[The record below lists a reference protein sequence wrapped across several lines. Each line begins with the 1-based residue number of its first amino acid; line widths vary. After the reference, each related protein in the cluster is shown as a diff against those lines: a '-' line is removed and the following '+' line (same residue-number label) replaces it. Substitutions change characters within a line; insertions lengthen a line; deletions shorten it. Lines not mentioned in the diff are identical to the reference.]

1 MDWLV
6 ENKAWEWIFSGIGVV
21 AMCWVAEKVLKK
33 RNEKS
38 EQRGIGS
45 EVNVTNKGDVNV
57 KTQVNITNSQVGV
70 VGDHI
75 HISGGIHLNADNTAE
90 SVRGDES
97 GQGCQATNPLNPPK
111 ESRFS
116 EGKKAPKVFIS
127 YAREDQVQAE
137 RLYDDLKKA
146 EADPWLDKEN
156 ILAGQNWKT
165 AIGRALRDSDYVI
178 LMLSAHSVSK
188 RGYVQVEMK
197 RALDLLDEFPPDDI
211 FVIPARLDD
220 CSVLEEKLRV
230 LNMVDLFQDWEAGVD
245 RILKSVFRHIEPGR
259 SIQPKMSEP
268 KPFKTLTDL
277 VLPGGA
283 MDVAS
288 HFYIERREDGE
299 VLDGIRRHRGLVTLQ
314 GPRQTGK
321 TSMMLRLYANA
332 REKGMPFR
340 PVMIDFQSLER
351 HHFETLAGIWQVIL
365 TEMDTQLN
373 LGNFND
379 ALWNPNA
386 NVDRNVTAFLD
397 RAVFSCN
404 DTPLLICLDEVDR
417 VFSMPIRSDFFP
429 VLRAFY
435 NRGAIDPAWK
445 KVRWLLST
453 SSEPRFFIDDLT
465 QSPFNVGVRVALD
478 AFTFEETLAFVRRY
492 GFIDQPGLTEK
503 IMNYVGGRPYLVHL
517 LLHHLTLEPAREND
531 FFDAGTAGSGIFRPH
546 IDRYLVK
553 LQEQPDL
560 ALAMKSVLAGNGCK
574 DVKLAGRLSAAGL
587 VKEDADGGLICACQL
602 YAAYLKG
609 KF

>member
-1 MDWLV
+1 MDWMV
-6 ENKAWEWIFSGIGVV
+6 ENKVWEWMFSGIGVV
-21 AMCWVAEKVLKK
+21 FVSWVAGKVGKK
-33 RNEKS
+33 RKGKRD
-38 EQRGIGS
+38 QRGIDG
-45 EVNVTNKGDVNV
+45 EVKETNNQGVSV
-57 KTQVNITNSQVGV
+57 GTQINITNSPVGA

-75 HISGGIHLNADNTAE
+75 HVSGGIHLNAGNTVE
-90 SVRGDES
+90 SVRCGES
-97 GQGCQATNPLNPPK
+97 GHGSQTANRLNPSGK
-111 ESRFS
+111 SRVCES
-116 EGKKAPKVFIS
+116 KNAP
-127 YAREDQVQAE
+127 
-137 RLYDDLKKA
+137 
-146 EADPWLDKEN
+146 N
-156 ILAGQNWKT
+156 I
-165 AIGRALRDSDYVI
+165 
-178 LMLSAHSVSK
+178 
-188 RGYVQVEMK
+188 
-197 RALDLLDEFPPDDI
+197 
-211 FVIPARLDD
+211 
-220 CSVLEEKLRV
+220 
-230 LNMVDLFQDWEAGVD
+230 
-245 RILKSVFRHIEPGR
+245 
-259 SIQPKMSEP
+259 SEP
-268 KPFKTLTDL
+268 QPFKNFTDF

-288 HFYIERREDGE
+288 HFYIERREDGK
-299 VLDGIRRHRGLVTLQ
+299 VLDGISRNRGLVTLQ

-321 TSMMLRLYANA
+321 TSMMLRLYADA

-340 PVMIDFQSLER
+340 PVMVDFQSLER
-351 HHFETLAGIWQVIL
+351 HHLETLAGIWQAIL

-373 LGNFND
+373 LGQFND

-397 RAVFSCN
+397 RAVFSGN
-404 DTPLLICLDEVDR
+404 DTPLMICLDEVDR

-435 NRGAIDPAWK
+435 NRGAIDPAWR

-478 AFTFEETLAFVRRY
+478 AFSFEETLAFVRRY

-531 FFDAGTAGSGIFRPH
+531 FFDAGTAGSGIFRSH
-546 IDRYLVK
+546 INRYLSK

-560 ALAMKSVLAGNGCK
+560 ALSMKSVLAGNGCK

-587 VKEDADGGLICACQL
+587 VKEDADGGLVCACQL
-602 YAAYLKG
+602 YATYLKG
-609 KF
+609 KL

>member
-21 AMCWVAEKVLKK
+21 VMCWVAEKVLKK
-33 RNEKS
+33 SNEKS

-57 KTQVNITNSQVGV
+57 KTQPNITNSQVGA

-75 HISGGIHLNADNTAE
+75 HVSGGIHLNADNTVE
-90 SVRGDES
+90 SVRLGES
-97 GQGCQATNPLNPPK
+97 GQGSQTANKLNPPEK
-111 ESRFS
+111 SRVFKS
-116 EGKKAPKVFIS
+116 KKAPKVFIS
-127 YAREDQVQAE
+127 YARENQIQAE
-137 RLYDDLKKA
+137 RLYGDLKKA
-146 EADPWLDKEN
+146 GAEPWLDSKNLLPGEK
-156 ILAGQNWKT
+156 WKA
-165 AIGRALRDSDYVI
+165 AIGHALRDSDYVI
-178 LMLSAHSVSK
+178 VLLSTHSVSK
-188 RGYVQVEMK
+188 RGYVQAEMK
-197 RALDLLDEFPPDDI
+197 RALDILDEFPSDDI
-211 FVIPARLDD
+211 FVIPVRLDD
-220 CSVLEEKLRV
+220 CRVTEEKLLA
-230 LNMVDLFQDWEAGVD
+230 LNIEDLFHDWRSGLA
-245 RILKSVFRHIEPGR
+245 RIFKSVFRNIEPGPA
-259 SIQPKMSEP
+259 QPSNISEP
-268 KPFKTLTDL
+268 QPFKKFTDL

-299 VLDGIRRHRGLVTLQ
+299 VLDGISRHRGLVTLQ
-314 GPRQTGK
+314 GPRQSGK
-321 TSMMLRLYANA
+321 TSMILRLYADA
-332 REKGMPFR
+332 REKEMPFR
-340 PVMIDFQSLER
+340 WVMVDLQSLER

-373 LGNFND
+373 LGRFND

-386 NVDRNVTAFLD
+386 NVDRNVTTFLD
-397 RAVFSCN
+397 RAVFSGN

-417 VFSMPIRSDFFP
+417 VFSMPIRSDFFS

-445 KVRWLLST
+445 NVRWLLST

-478 AFTFEETLAFVRRY
+478 AFTFEETQAFVRQY
-492 GFIDQPGLTEK
+492 GFIDQLGLIEK

-531 FFDAGTAGSGIFRPH
+531 LFDAGTAGSGIFQSH
-546 IDRYLVK
+546 INPYLSK
-553 LQEQPDL
+553 LQEKPDL

-574 DVKLAGRLSAAGL
+574 NVKLASRLSAAGL
-587 VKEDADGGLICACQL
+587 VKEDADGRLVCACEL
-602 YAAYLKG
+602 YATYLKG

>member
-21 AMCWVAEKVLKK
+21 VMCWMAEKVLKK
-33 RNEKS
+33 RE
-38 EQRGIGS
+38 
-45 EVNVTNKGDVNV
+45 DVNL
-57 KTQVNITNSQVGV
+57 KTQVNITNSQVGA

-75 HISGGIHLNADNTAE
+75 HVSGGIHLNADNTAE

-97 GQGCQATNPLNPPK
+97 GQGCQAANRLNPPK

-116 EGKKAPKVFIS
+116 EGKKEPKVFIS
-127 YAREDQVQAE
+127 YAREDQDQAG

-146 EADPWLDKEN
+146 GADPWLDKEN

-165 AIGRALRDSDYVI
+165 SIGRALRDSDYVI

-230 LNMVDLFQDWEAGVD
+230 LNMVDLFQDWETGVG
-245 RILKSVFRHIEPGR
+245 RIFKSVFRNIEPEPA
-259 SIQPKMSEP
+259 QPSNISEP
-268 KPFKTLTDL
+268 QPFKKFTDL

-299 VLDGIRRHRGLVTLQ
+299 VLDGISRHRGLVTLQ
-314 GPRQTGK
+314 GPRQSGK
-321 TSMMLRLYANA
+321 TSMILRLYADA
-332 REKGMPFR
+332 REKEMPFR
-340 PVMIDFQSLER
+340 SVMVDLQSLER

-373 LGNFND
+373 LGRFND

-386 NVDRNVTAFLD
+386 SVDRNVTTFLD
-397 RAVFSCN
+397 RAVFSGN

-429 VLRAFY
+429 GLRAFY

-445 KVRWLLST
+445 NVRWLLST
-453 SSEPRFFIDDLT
+453 SSEPLFFIDDLN

-478 AFTFEETLAFVRRY
+478 AFAFEETQAFVRRY

-531 FFDAGTAGSGIFRPH
+531 LFDARTAGSGIFQPH
-546 IDRYLVK
+546 INRYLSK

-574 DVKLAGRLSAAGL
+574 DVKLASRLSAAGL
-587 VKEDADGGLICACQL
+587 VKEDADGRLVCACEL
-602 YAAYLKG
+602 YATYLKG